1 MNLAVPMIVAWLV
14 SATPRSCDAE
24 DADDDYSDNY
34 FEYSNVTN
42 CTNDYCI
49 PDEDYIELMVQHI
62 FPKFSYWVL
71 IAMHSIVFVVG
82 LIGNALVCMAVYRN
96 HSMRNVTNY
105 FIVNL
110 AVADLLVLLIC
121 LPPSVLWDVTET
133 WFLGLKLCK
142 AVPYL
147 QFRANSLRSGVPDT
161 CFRGKLERCL
171 VRKLPLFAVEKS
183 RLSPFG
189 NRFLYDLLVPN
200 QIILNFRLS
209 HCGTA

>member
-1 MNLAVPMIVAWLV
+1 MNLAVSMISVAWLA
-14 SATPRSCDAE
+14 SRSDALDNE
-24 DADDDYSDNY
+24 AADYYSFTDNDRDDLDYVNA
-34 FEYSNVTN
+34 TN

-49 PDEDYIELMVQHI
+49 PDEDYIGLMVQHI
-62 FPKFSYWVL
+62 FPKFSDWVL
-71 IAMHSIVFVVG
+71 IAMHSIVFVIG

-96 HSMRNVTNY
+96 HSMRTVTNY

-147 QFRANSLRSGVPDT
+147 QVSIYLRKNYRNISA
-161 CFRGKLERCL
+161 F
-171 VRKLPLFAVEKS
+171 
-183 RLSPFG
+183 
-189 NRFLYDLLVPN
+189 
-200 QIILNFRLS
+200 
-209 HCGTA
+209 

>member
-1 MNLAVPMIVAWLV
+1 MNVAVSIIVPWLM
-14 SATPRSCDAE
+14 SMSDALDNGVDYYSFTDNDE
-24 DADDDYSDNY
+24 DL
-34 FEYSNVTN
+34 EYVNATN

-49 PDEDYIELMVQHI
+49 PDEDYIGLMVQHI
-62 FPKFSYWVL
+62 FPKFTDWVL
-71 IAMHSIVFVVG
+71 IAMHSVVFVVG

-96 HSMRNVTNY
+96 HSMRTVTNY

-147 QFRANSLRSGVPDT
+147 QVSIYLCKNYSQHFRFYLPNI
-161 CFRGKLERCL
+161 CLE
-171 VRKLPLFAVEKS
+171 F
-183 RLSPFG
+183 
-189 NRFLYDLLVPN
+189 NRIAAKKIYVVFIPTAEFNICIFNFICVSYRND
-200 QIILNFRLS
+200 ILDYL
-209 HCGTA
+209 

>member
-1 MNLAVPMIVAWLV
+1 MNLAVPMIVVWLI
-14 SATPRSCDAE
+14 SATMPRSCDA
-24 DADDDYSDNY
+24 DDDYPFVDNDGS
-34 FEYSNVTN
+34 FEYVNVTN

-71 IAMHSIVFVVG
+71 IVMHSIVFVVG

-96 HSMRNVTNY
+96 HSMRTVTNY

-133 WFLGLKLCK
+133 WFFGLKLCK

-147 QFRANSLRSGVPDT
+147 QV
-161 CFRGKLERCL
+161 
-171 VRKLPLFAVEKS
+171 
-183 RLSPFG
+183 SPF
-189 NRFLYDLLVPN
+189 VPLKITELSFRIL
-200 QIILNFRLS
+200 II
-209 HCGTA
+209 

>member
-1 MNLAVPMIVAWLV
+1 MNLAVSTIAVWLI
-14 SATPRSCDAE
+14 SMTPRLSYAAE
-24 DADDDYSDNY
+24 DADYYSSMESGR
-34 FEYSNVTN
+34 FEFANVTN

-49 PDEDYIELMVQHI
+49 PDADYLELMVEHI
-62 FPKFSYWVL
+62 FPKLSDWVL

-82 LIGNALVCMAVYRN
+82 LVGNALVCMAVYRN
-96 HSMRNVTNY
+96 HSMRTVTNY

-147 QFRANSLRSGVPDT
+147 QVSLSQIHLRNNAFRMARYL
-161 CFRGKLERCL
+161 
-171 VRKLPLFAVEKS
+171 
-183 RLSPFG
+183 
-189 NRFLYDLLVPN
+189 
-200 QIILNFRLS
+200 
-209 HCGTA
+209 GTAVTHNDLQSYVNWSKNTFILKVFVKEEERNV

>member
-1 MNLAVPMIVAWLV
+1 MDLAVPMIVAWLV
-14 SATPRSCDAE
+14 SAMSRSCDALDE
-24 DADDDYSDNY
+24 ADYYPDNDDS
-34 FEYSNVTN
+34 FEYTNVTN

-49 PDEDYIELMVQHI
+49 PDEDYIELMMQHI
-62 FPKFSYWVL
+62 FPKFSDWVL
-71 IAMHSIVFVVG
+71 IAMHSVVFVVG

-96 HSMRNVTNY
+96 HSMRTVTNY

-147 QFRANSLRSGVPDT
+147 QVSVFVQELPKHFRILIVT
-161 CFRGKLERCL
+161 
-171 VRKLPLFAVEKS
+171 
-183 RLSPFG
+183 
-189 NRFLYDLLVPN
+189 
-200 QIILNFRLS
+200 IIMIITIN
-209 HCGTA
+209 

>member
-1 MNLAVPMIVAWLV
+1 MNVAISIIVPWLM
-14 SATPRSCDAE
+14 SMSDAL
-24 DADDDYSDNY
+24 DNGVDYYSDNEDL
-34 FEYSNVTN
+34 EYVNATN

-49 PDEDYIELMVQHI
+49 PDEDYIGLMVQHI
-62 FPKFSYWVL
+62 FPKFTDWVL
-71 IAMHSIVFVVG
+71 IAMHSVVFVVG

-96 HSMRNVTNY
+96 HSMRTVTNY

-147 QFRANSLRSGVPDT
+147 QVSIYFILRRNYLQHFLPHIFVRIICNTFLNSIFRI
-161 CFRGKLERCL
+161 
-171 VRKLPLFAVEKS
+171 FA
-183 RLSPFG
+183 
-189 NRFLYDLLVPN
+189 
-200 QIILNFRLS
+200 
-209 HCGTA
+209 

>member
-1 MNLAVPMIVAWLV
+1 MNLAVMIIIWLV
-14 SATPRSCDAE
+14 SVTPRLCDALDE
-24 DADDDYSDNY
+24 DGIDYYSFADNDGN
-34 FEYSNVTN
+34 FEYTNVTN

-62 FPKFSYWVL
+62 FPKFTDWVL
-71 IAMHSIVFVVG
+71 IAMHSVVFIIG

-96 HSMRNVTNY
+96 HSMRTVTNY

-147 QFRANSLRSGVPDT
+147 QTFEEDDKRLLQTT
-161 CFRGKLERCL
+161 CGMET
-171 VRKLPLFAVEKS
+171 S
-183 RLSPFG
+183 
-189 NRFLYDLLVPN
+189 
-200 QIILNFRLS
+200 
-209 HCGTA
+209 

>member
-1 MNLAVPMIVAWLV
+1 MNHENMNLVVSMIVAWLV
-14 SATPRSCDAE
+14 SATPRSCVAE
-24 DADDDYSDNY
+24 DTDDDYPDNDDN
-34 FEYSNVTN
+34 FEYANNTN

-49 PDEDYIELMVQHI
+49 SDEDYIELMMQHI

-96 HSMRNVTNY
+96 HSMRTVTNY

-147 QFRANSLRSGVPDT
+147 QVSFSFPLESL
-161 CFRGKLERCL
+161 
-171 VRKLPLFAVEKS
+171 KS
-183 RLSPFG
+183 FHIS
-189 NRFLYDLLVPN
+189 
-200 QIILNFRLS
+200 II
-209 HCGTA
+209 